1 MNLQR
6 RTRLVLLGC
15 WLGWLAP
22 LPAAAG
28 PGEQPDPAALDA
40 AVERL
45 RKVSYYRSRK
55 VRFWSVAGRD
65 GWLFMDEELRHV
77 AAGKF
82 WGDGA
87 RRAARGRPAGQRD
100 PLPAIL
106 DYRDR
111 LAALGI
117 ELILVPIPP
126 KAIIFADTLIDE
138 TLIPKRADGRMPRLD
153 PDHQVFYR
161 LLREEGVSVIDPT
174 ELFLQHRYADGGPI
188 YCKQDHHYS
197 GQAIALLAP
206 RIAEVIEEQAW
217 FRALAPERRALKVE
231 REQRQVRISGDLW
244 QTYRLKVRKAPE
256 REVLKLEFIGRR
268 DAAGKFEPIATDPHS
283 PVLVFGGSHAL
294 VFHAGGDMLAE
305 GAGLVDHLAAE
316 LGMPVDLVAT
326 RGDMSHNPRIS
337 IFRRAKKDP
346 STISTKKV
354 FVWVFSARAFTVG
367 RWSTRIPVAPAAGEN

>member
-1 MNLQR
+1 M
-6 RTRLVLLGC
+6 LLC
-15 WLGWLAP
+15 GWLACLAP
-22 LPAAAG
+22 GQAGAGPPARSDAAAAS
-28 PGEQPDPAALDA
+28 EPAGLDA
-40 AVERL
+40 AIARL

-55 VRFWSVAGRD
+55 VRFWSVAGKD

-82 WGDGA
+82 WGDAA
-87 RRAARGRPAGQRD
+87 RRAAKGRPAGQRD

-117 ELILVPIPP
+117 ELILVPVPP
-126 KAIIFADTLIDE
+126 KAIIYPDELIDE
-138 TLIPKRADGRMPRLD
+138 DIIPLAEGGRMPRLD
-153 PDHQVFYR
+153 PDHQAFYA
-161 LLREEGVSVIDPT
+161 LLREEGLTVIDAT
-174 ELFLQHRYADGGPI
+174 ELFLQHRFGPAGPA

-197 GQAIALLAP
+197 GQGIALLAP
-206 RIAEVIEEQAW
+206 RIADVIRRQAW
-217 FRALAPERRALKVE
+217 YRELQPERRSLQAE
-231 REQRQVRISGDLW
+231 REDREIQISGDLW
-244 QTYRLKVRKAPE
+244 QTYRLKVRKAPA

-268 DAAGKFEPIATDPHS
+268 DAAGKLEPIATDPHS

-294 VFHAGGDMLAE
+294 VFHAGGDMHAE
-305 GAGLVDHLAAE
+305 GAGLVDHLAAA

-337 IFRRAKKDP
+337 IYRRAKKDP
-346 STISTKKV
+346 DTITTKKV

-367 RWSTRIPVAPAAGEN
+367 RWSTRIPVAPAAVKK